1 MSDLKKIQEFTK
13 LWIKNKKSIIDGELD
28 SSLILRCFK
37 SLSKDGEGFEFS
49 EKGITINDPD
59 TNDAKIVP
67 GFILSKTIPIDEA
80 KLLQRC
86 FKMSKD
92 LFKFKGQ
99 LSFSLTEQGDA
110 RIELKTTGDYFSE
123 IMERPR
129 FSVLFN
135 KKEYAQY
142 SLFRAA
148 TNAISQSAVYQVAK
162 NNKGAPLIV
171 DVSHPRI
178 NKVNDFLLLTAKS
191 YIGNNEDIN
200 EIINTNLTEKDI
212 SKTDELFSFSLYKK
226 PLLLRK
232 NREEIIQKKEIKIT
246 PKEDELSNTI
256 KRRM

>member
-13 LWIKNKKSIIDGELD
+13 LWIKNKKSIIDGD
-28 SSLILRCFK
+28 FYSSLILRCFK

-59 TNDAKIVP
+59 TNNAKIVP

-99 LSFSLTEQGDA
+99 LSFSLHEQGDA

-129 FSVLFN
+129 FLFYSIRKNTPNTACLEQPPTLFHKVLFI
-135 KKEYAQY
+135 K
-142 SLFRAA
+142 L
-148 TNAISQSAVYQVAK
+148 
-162 NNKGAPLIV
+162 
-171 DVSHPRI
+171 
-178 NKVNDFLLLTAKS
+178 
-191 YIGNNEDIN
+191 
-200 EIINTNLTEKDI
+200 
-212 SKTDELFSFSLYKK
+212 
-226 PLLLRK
+226 
-232 NREEIIQKKEIKIT
+232 QK
-246 PKEDELSNTI
+246 TI
-256 KRRM
+256 KALLWLSICHIQE